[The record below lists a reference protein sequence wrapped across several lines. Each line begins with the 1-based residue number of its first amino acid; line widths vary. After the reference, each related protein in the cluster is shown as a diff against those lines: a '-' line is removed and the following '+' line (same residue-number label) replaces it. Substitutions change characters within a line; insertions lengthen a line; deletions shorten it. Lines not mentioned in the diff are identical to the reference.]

1 MKEKCV
7 VCGKE
12 FDKRGKKITCSPEC
26 MLERKRVMGRKFYH
40 KNKDKYKKVK
50 EAAYATCAFCGK
62 RFQKKMARQLYCKPE
77 CYYTAVRAEAV
88 KKRQAKT
95 TRTAKCIVCG
105 KEFDPHGTSA
115 TLCSDKCRGERKRQ
129 LYKKYRS
136 KNAEKQ
142 TRSSL
147 PVMKVRRK
155 HQVCLEET
163 VQKAHDN
170 NISYGT
176 FVAMQQPTKS
186 VLEQDWAQ
194 ELLAAHQA
202 KERN

>member
-1 MKEKCV
+1 MKEKCII
-7 VCGKE
+7 CGKE
-12 FDKRGKKITCSPEC
+12 FDKKGKKITCSPEC
-26 MLERKRVMGRKFYH
+26 MLERKRAMGRKFYH
-40 KNKDKYKKVK
+40 ANKDKYKRVK
-50 EAAYATCAFCGK
+50 ETIYTTCAFCGK

-77 CYYTAVRAEAV
+77 CYYTATGIKAA
-88 KKRQAKT
+88 KKRQAKA
-95 TRTAKCIVCG
+95 TRTVKCIVCG

-115 TLCSDKCRGERKRQ
+115 MLCSDKCREERKKQ

-136 KNAEKQ
+136 KNTEKR
-142 TRSSL
+142 TRLSL
-147 PVMKVRRK
+147 PVMKAKRK

-163 VQKAHDN
+163 AQKARDN
-170 NISYGT
+170 NMSYGT

-186 VLEQDWAQ
+186 VLDQDWAR